1 MLRSA
6 TVDVPT
12 PDGPADAYLTRPDDD
27 AAHPGVLVLMD
38 AIGLRPRIE
47 EMADR
52 VAAAGYV
59 VLAPNLV
66 FRSGRAPVVPDLVA
80 RLQSEARDEV
90 MAELRPMMAALTPEV
105 AARDTAAYVAFL
117 DERTGGGPIGVTGYC
132 MGGALAL
139 RAAAQLPDRVVAA
152 ASFHGGNLAPSD
164 TEGPH
169 LLAPRIRAEVHAG
182 HADHD
187 HSMPPE
193 QVARFEAALAAAGVE
208 HTSVVHAG
216 AAHGFTMSD
225 MAVFDAAAEAAHW
238 EALLGLLARR
248 LPAAPPAQPPAARP

>member
-66 FRSGRAPVVPDLVA
+66 FSAPGGLRSSRTWWRACSPRPATRSWPSCA
-80 RLQSEARDEV
+80 R
-90 MAELRPMMAALTPEV
+90 
-105 AARDTAAYVAFL
+105 
-117 DERTGGGPIGVTGYC
+117 
-132 MGGALAL
+132 
-139 RAAAQLPDRVVAA
+139 
-152 ASFHGGNLAPSD
+152 
-164 TEGPH
+164 
-169 LLAPRIRAEVHAG
+169 
-182 HADHD
+182 
-187 HSMPPE
+187 
-193 QVARFEAALAAAGVE
+193 
-208 HTSVVHAG
+208 
-216 AAHGFTMSD
+216 
-225 MAVFDAAAEAAHW
+225 
-238 EALLGLLARR
+238 
-248 LPAAPPAQPPAARP
+248 